1 LDKLLSLFADVRA
14 GEGLGA
20 FLLAVN
26 GFLLLTCYLILK
38 TAREP
43 LILMQGGAEV
53 KAYSAAGQ
61 AVALLL
67 AVPLYGWFGRKTNT
81 LKLIV
86 GLYLFFTLN
95 LLAFAILG
103 DAGVK
108 IAVVFYIWVGIF
120 NLFVISQFWAFANDI
135 YTEGQGRRLFAF
147 IGVGGSLGAV
157 AGAEM
162 AATLARKYHFTPYAL
177 LLTGAFLLLVA
188 VVITLLV
195 QSQRTR
201 RADPAIKM
209 EAAAPL
215 GAKDGFQLILQD
227 RYLLW
232 IAVLVV
238 LLNIVN
244 SSGEYILD
252 KLTISE
258 SVRMFGSTAAS
269 VAAREQFIAGFKGD
283 YLAWTNLL
291 ALVSQLL
298 LVSRIIRY
306 AGIRNSLYFLPSLAL
321 LSYTTMIFAPLLAVV
336 RTLKVLENGTEYS
349 LQNTVRQALW
359 LPTSREAK
367 YKAKA
372 AVDTFCQR
380 FGDVLSAGVILVVKS
395 LGLAFT
401 TVAVISVGLT
411 LVWLTVARQI
421 AKEHARRTV

>member
-1 LDKLLSLFADVRA
+1 
-14 GEGLGA
+14 
-20 FLLAVN
+20 
-26 GFLLLTCYLILK
+26 
-38 TAREP
+38 
-43 LILMQGGAEV
+43 
-53 KAYSAAGQ
+53 
-61 AVALLL
+61 
-67 AVPLYGWFGRKTNT
+67 
-81 LKLIV
+81 
-86 GLYLFFTLN
+86 
-95 LLAFAILG
+95 
-103 DAGVK
+103 
-108 IAVVFYIWVGIF
+108 
-120 NLFVISQFWAFANDI
+120 
-135 YTEGQGRRLFAF
+135 
-147 IGVGGSLGAV
+147 
-157 AGAEM
+157 
-162 AATLARKYHFTPYAL
+162 
-177 LLTGAFLLLVA
+177 
-188 VVITLLV
+188 
-195 QSQRTR
+195 
-201 RADPAIKM
+201 M

-321 LSYTTMIFAPLLAVV
+321 LSYSTMVFAPILAVV

-367 YKAKA
+367 FKAKA
-372 AVDTFCQR
+372 AIDTFCQR
-380 FGDVLSAGVILVVKS
+380 FGDVLAAGVVFIVKS
-395 LGLAFT
+395 LGLAFI

-411 LVWLTVARQI
+411 LVWLTVARQV